1 MVALSSWLLPLLDS
15 SNSFNNAPD
24 TGMSCMTPTHSMH
37 SLISL
42 DTSLLEA
49 VLALRVEKEEEE
61 EEVRSSV
68 EVPPEDRVK
77 DKGQQRLVR

>member
-1 MVALSSWLLPLLDS
+1 
-15 SNSFNNAPD
+15 
-24 TGMSCMTPTHSMH
+24 MH